1 MTTQFSNRQ
10 YDLARHQLVELLR
23 KKGITDE
30 AVLETIAAIPRHV
43 FVQEVFKPK
52 AYDDSA
58 LPIECQQ
65 TISQPFTVAFMTQLL
80 RLQRGQKVLEIGTGS
95 GYQACIL
102 AHMGARVFTIE
113 RHFALLEYARAR
125 MEQLGYNIA
134 SKVGDGSIG
143 WSQFAPFDGII
154 VTAGAPDVP
163 PSLLRQLA
171 DGGRLVIPVGDQ
183 TTQDMIVVQRLG
195 DEFVHTRH
203 SGFKFVPLVGKEGW
217 QNRG

>member
-1 MTTQFSNRQ
+1 MSTTFSNRQ
-10 YDLARHQLVELLR
+10 FDLARAQLVDLLQ
-23 KKGITDE
+23 KKGISDT
-30 AVLETIAAIPRHV
+30 AVLDAVGSLPRHA

-80 RLQRGQKVLEIGTGS
+80 QVRRGDKVLEVGTGS

-113 RHFALLEYARAR
+113 RHFDLLEHARRR
-125 MEQLGYNIA
+125 MEALGYNIA

-143 WSQFAPFDGII
+143 WSQFAPYNGII

-163 PSLLRQLA
+163 VSLLRQLA

-183 TTQDMIVVQRLG
+183 ATQDMIVVQRQG
-195 DEFVHTRH
+195 DEFVH
-203 SGFKFVPLVGKEGW
+203 SKNAGFKFVPLVGKEGW
-217 QNRG
+217 SK

>member
-1 MTTQFSNRQ
+1 MSTFFSNRQ
-10 YDLARHQLVELLR
+10 YDLARAQLVSTLQ
-23 KKGITDE
+23 KKGITDG
-30 AVLETIAAIPRHV
+30 AVLSAIGSVPRHM
-43 FVQEVFKPK
+43 FVQDVFLPK

-80 RLQRGQKVLEIGTGS
+80 QVRRGDKVLEIGTGS

-102 AHMGARVFTIE
+102 AELGARVFTIE
-113 RHFALLEYARAR
+113 RHFDLLEHARRRIDA
-125 MEQLGYNIA
+125 LGYNVA

-143 WSQFAPFDGII
+143 WSQFAPYNGII

-183 TTQDMIVVQRLG
+183 TTQDMIVVQRQG
-195 DEFVHTRH
+195 DEFVHGKNA
-203 SGFKFVPLVGKEGW
+203 GFKFVPLVGKEGW
-217 QNRG
+217 RK

>member
-10 YDLARHQLVELLR
+10 FDLARQQLVEHLR

-30 AVLETIAAIPRHV
+30 AVLEAISAIPRHV

-58 LPIECQQ
+58 LPIECRQ

-80 RLQRGQKVLEIGTGS
+80 RLQQGQKVLEIGTGS

-102 AHMGARVFTIE
+102 THMGARVFTIE
-113 RHFALLEYARAR
+113 RHFALLECARTR
-125 MEQLGYNIA
+125 METLGYNIA

-163 PSLLRQLA
+163 QSLLRQLA
-171 DGGRLVIPVGDQ
+171 DGGRLVIPVGDKA
-183 TTQDMIVVQRLG
+183 TQDMIVVQRLG
-195 DEFVHTRH
+195 EEFVHTRH
-203 SGFKFVPLVGKEGW
+203 TGFKFVPLVGKEGW
-217 QNRG
+217 RS

>member
-1 MTTQFSNRQ
+1 MSTTFSSRQF
-10 YDLARHQLVELLR
+10 DLARVQLVSLLQ
-23 KKGITDE
+23 KKGISDP
-30 AVLETIAAIPRHV
+30 AVLDAIGSIPRHA
-43 FVQEVFKPK
+43 FVQEVFHPK

-80 RLQRGQKVLEIGTGS
+80 RVQRGDKVLEIGTGS

-102 AHMGARVFTIE
+102 AEMGARVFTIE
-113 RHFALLEYARAR
+113 RHFELLEHARRR
-125 MEQLGYNIA
+125 MDALGYNIA

-143 WSQFAPFDGII
+143 WSQFAPYNGII

-163 PSLLRQLA
+163 PSLLRQLT

-183 TTQDMIVVQRLG
+183 TVQEMIVVQRQG
-195 DEFVHTRH
+195 DGFVHTRH
-203 SGFKFVPLVGKEGW
+203 AGFKFVPLVGKEGW
-217 QNRG
+217 RK

>member
-1 MTTQFSNRQ
+1 MSTAFSNRQ
-10 YDLARHQLVELLR
+10 FDLARHQLVDLLR
-23 KKGITDE
+23 KKGISDE
-30 AVLETIAAIPRHV
+30 AVLDAVAVIPRHA
-43 FVQEVFKPK
+43 FVQDVFQSK

-58 LPIECQQ
+58 LPIACQQ

-80 RLQRGQKVLEIGTGS
+80 QVRRGHKVLEIGTGS

-113 RHFALLEYARAR
+113 RHFDLLEQARRR
-125 MEQLGYNIA
+125 METLGYNIA

-163 PSLLRQLA
+163 QSLLRQLA
-171 DGGRLVIPVGDQ
+171 EGGRLVIPVGDQ
-183 TTQDMIVVQRLG
+183 ATQDMIVVQRFG
-195 DEFVHTRH
+195 DEFAHTRH
-203 SGFKFVPLVGKEGW
+203 AGFKFVPLVGKEGW
-217 QNRG
+217 RK

>member
-1 MTTQFSNRQ
+1 MSTTFSSRQF
-10 YDLARHQLVELLR
+10 DLARVQLVSLLQ
-23 KKGITDE
+23 KKGITDP
-30 AVLETIAAIPRHV
+30 AVLDAIGSIPRHA
-43 FVQEVFKPK
+43 FVQEVFHPK

-80 RLQRGQKVLEIGTGS
+80 HVQRGDKLLEIGTGS

-102 AHMGARVFTIE
+102 AEMGARVFTIE
-113 RHFALLEYARAR
+113 RHFELLDHARRR
-125 MEQLGYNIA
+125 MDALGYNIA

-143 WSQFAPFDGII
+143 WSQFAPYNGII

-163 PSLLRQLA
+163 PSLLRQLT

-183 TTQDMIVVQRLG
+183 AVQDMIVVQRLG
-195 DEFVHTRH
+195 GGFVQTRH
-203 SGFKFVPLVGKEGW
+203 TGFKFVPLVGKEGW
-217 QNRG
+217 RK